1 MQNVLTLESN
11 KYAIKIENFEGPLD
25 LLCHLIDKNKMNIY
39 DIKIS
44 EIADQY
50 IEYINAMEEANLEV
64 TSEFIIMAST
74 LLYIKSKGLLPN
86 QVENEEELT
95 EEQLIERIIEYKK
108 YKEITSKLKENY
120 LKFSKRFFKIA
131 ETIEL
136 PKQKLEVEYTPDI
149 LPQIYQAIVER
160 NNEKVNQNAKN
171 IEKIAIIEKYTVASK
186 VKEMFKEL
194 IKKPKFVFNKL
205 YSISKCNKQEV
216 VTAFNGLLELSRRN
230 KVRTTQEELFADIT
244 VERAK
249 NDSFV
254 DASKTSLF

>member
-120 LKFSKRFFKIA
+120 LEFSKRFFKIA